1 MKSDEMKYKLNE
13 INIDAVCQEAD
24 AFLKKRKTESK
35 DRIHTRLSIEE
46 VLLNYMSAFGRDA
59 EFTVDYGGGISKNKI
74 RLTVPGNP
82 VDPFSLTENASDE
95 EQGLANIL
103 LRIGQ
108 RPRMSSRNNACL
120 RTRRGV
126 LKRRR
131 QQKSDHDAD
140 NRSNG

>member
-1 MKSDEMKYKLNE
+1 M
-13 INIDAVCQEAD
+13 
-24 AFLKKRKTESK
+24 
-35 DRIHTRLSIEE
+35 
-46 VLLNYMSAFGRDA
+46 LNYISAFGRDA

-108 RPRMSSRNNACL
+108 RPKWKYA
-120 RTRRGV
+120 RGV
-126 LKRRR
+126 NTIIYTLAKKGIPDMRTCA
-131 QQKSDHDAD
+131 SNCSPNMA
-140 NRSNG
+140 SNGAETGRTGRITSILRSPRP